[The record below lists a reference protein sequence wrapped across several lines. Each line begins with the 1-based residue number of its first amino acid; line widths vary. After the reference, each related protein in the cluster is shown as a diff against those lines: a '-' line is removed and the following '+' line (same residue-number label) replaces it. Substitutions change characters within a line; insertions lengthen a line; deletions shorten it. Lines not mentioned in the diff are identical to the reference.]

1 MMSALSRWP
10 IAVTG
15 GILLGLLGG
24 VLAERRP
31 STTIELCVIVAAV
44 LALAMLGDRAFP
56 WAIVVVVVAP
66 WYQFTA
72 DSTAPVGIN
81 QKVICIAIAGATLAP
96 WLWSLA
102 VGGRRTRP
110 SPAALLMGLLYGC
123 LALLI
128 YTTLGGISE
137 MIVPGVVGFLFIGVA
152 FLCSRRFVDL
162 QAWPAAGFAGLVVL
176 LLLGADA
183 AVSAP
188 GERVGYFVGYPI
200 TYGALL
206 VGLLPIGLLFAFRR
220 SRLLAAVIAAA
231 GAAML
236 VLSESR
242 SAWIAATVVLFVLM
256 ALLARGR
263 NLRALALVAAAV
275 LIALGLVLGT
285 GTLHKVVEQRLNA
298 RTATSESVTHRVWS
312 AEYAIGQIGQKPVFG
327 AGAPGFSAE
336 EANNR
341 TSIGAIDNGYLSV
354 TVDMGLVGLG
364 AALIPILIA
373 LAVLARCL
381 RFGVTPPIELALALG
396 ILGMAVVT
404 LFYDSFYWAQIDLL
418 FAAMGGALSLRL
430 KALGAQVGDEAPS
443 RAARSR
449 LVPLEPRGVSV

>member
-10 IAVTG
+10 IVVTG

-31 STTIELCVIVAAV
+31 STTIELCVLVAAV

-81 QKVICIAIAGATLAP
+81 QKVICIGIAGATLAP

-110 SPAALLMGLLYGC
+110 SSGALLMGLLYGC

-128 YTTLGGISE
+128 YTTLGGISK

-176 LLLGADA
+176 LLLGTDA
-183 AVSAP
+183 AVTAP
-188 GERVGYFVGYPI
+188 SERVGYFVGYPI

-206 VGLLPIGLLFAFRR
+206 VGLLPVGLLFAFRR

-242 SAWIAATVVLFVLM
+242 SAWIGATVILFVLM
-256 ALLARGR
+256 ALLARGG

-373 LAVLARCL
+373 LAVLSRCL
-381 RFGVTPPIELALALG
+381 RFGVTPPLELALALG

-430 KALGAQVGDEAPS
+430 KAIGAQVGEGAPS

-449 LVPLEPRGVSV
+449 LAPLEPRGVSV

>member
-24 VLAERRP
+24 ILAERRP

-44 LALAMLGDRAFP
+44 LGLAMLGDRAFP

-72 DSTAPVGIN
+72 NAAAPVGIN

-110 SPAALLMGLLYGC
+110 SPRTLLLGLLYGC

-128 YTTLGGISE
+128 YTTLGSLSK
-137 MIVPGVVGFLFIGVA
+137 MIVPGVIGFLFIGVA
-152 FLCSRRFVDL
+152 LLCARRFVDL
-162 QAWPAAGFAGLVVL
+162 RGWSAAGFTGLVAL

-183 AVSAP
+183 AISAP
-188 GERVGYFVGYPI
+188 SERVGYFVGYPI

-206 VGLLPIGLLFAFRR
+206 VGLMPIGLLFAYRR

-231 GAAML
+231 GTAML

-242 SAWIAATVVLFVLM
+242 SAWIAAAVVLLVLV
-256 ALLARGR
+256 ALLVRGR
-263 NLRALALVAAAV
+263 NLRALALLGAAA
-275 LIALGLVLGT
+275 LIVLGLVLGT
-285 GTLHKVVEQRLNA
+285 GSLHKVIEQRLNA
-298 RTATSESVTHRVWS
+298 RTATSESVTHRIWS
-312 AEYAIGQIGQKPVFG
+312 AEYALGQIGQNPVFG

-341 TSIGAIDNGYLSV
+341 TSIGAIDDGYLSV

-381 RFGVTPPIELALALG
+381 RFGVTPPLELALALG

-404 LFYDSFYWAQIDLL
+404 FFYDSFYWAQIDLL
-418 FAAMGGALSLRL
+418 FGAMGGALSLRL
-430 KALGAQVGDEAPS
+430 GAIGSQVGEEARS

-449 LVPLEPRGVSV
+449 LAPLEPRGVSV